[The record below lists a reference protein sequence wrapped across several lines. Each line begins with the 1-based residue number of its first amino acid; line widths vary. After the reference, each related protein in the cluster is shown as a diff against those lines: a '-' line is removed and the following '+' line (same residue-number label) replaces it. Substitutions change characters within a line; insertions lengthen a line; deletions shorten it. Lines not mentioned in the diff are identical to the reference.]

1 MGAKGSKVKRGKPT
15 ELDFEW
21 LEKNTKFTHDE
32 IQILWKRFKSLSNSQ
47 TKDYMIDVHEFQT
60 AMGFKAN
67 EFTRRIFEAF
77 DSDGS
82 AKIDFMEFVM
92 GLHALSPRAT
102 IQDKAKFC
110 FSVYDIDR
118 NGFIERS
125 ELREVLLFSLGA
137 NSAVKLPEDQL
148 EKVIQSTFAKMDKN
162 GDDQIEYAEFEQ
174 EAIKNPTILSCV
186 NLVTILLLSVYVLH
200 VPVAGSLW
208 VVGLLSLLVATG
220 LAKVPAIKGLIMDD
234 VITTQNPSTMLKMH
248 ENAIVV
254 IDKELADAVGYKG

>member
-1 MGAKGSKVKRGKPT
+1 MRLPCVQQHTRHFTSSKQIPDTVGQKVPQSMGAKGSKAKRGKPT
-15 ELDFEW
+15 DLDFEW
-21 LEKNTKFTHDE
+21 LAKNTKFTRDE

-92 GLHALSPRAT
+92 GLYALSPRAT

-162 GDDQIEYAEFEQ
+162 GDDQIEFAEFEQ

-186 NLVTILLLSVYVLH
+186 NLNIDELLK
-200 VPVAGSLW
+200 P
-208 VVGLLSLLVATG
+208 
-220 LAKVPAIKGLIMDD
+220 DD
-234 VITTQNPSTMLKMH
+234 
-248 ENAIVV
+248 
-254 IDKELADAVGYKG
+254 